1 MERSY
6 ENRIVNKGQVISN
19 GELILKIQIL
29 TLILI
34 ELRHHGFDPL
44 SAVNGRIYLI
54 LCKPETRSSKV
65 F

>member
-44 SAVNGRIYLI
+44 SAVNVTIYLI